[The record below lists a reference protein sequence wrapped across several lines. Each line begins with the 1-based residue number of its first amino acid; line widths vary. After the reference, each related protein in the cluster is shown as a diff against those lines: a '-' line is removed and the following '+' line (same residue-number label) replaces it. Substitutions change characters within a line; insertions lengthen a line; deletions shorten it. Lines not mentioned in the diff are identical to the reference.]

1 MTPAETAAVI
11 LMGIGS
17 VGQIMAVC
25 LELKYREPKYKIMMK
40 IFPWIFAVGAVLFS
54 LN

>member
-1 MTPAETAAVI
+1 MTQVQIAALI
-11 LMGIGS
+11 LMGVGS
-17 VGQIMAVC
+17 VGQVAAVC

-54 LN
+54 LS